1 MQDCPQSRDQQKHT
15 LAAEVLRRSGH
26 LRLVAMGQS
35 MLPTLWPGDR
45 LTVRAIQ
52 FDDVAAGDVV
62 LFAREDR
69 FFIHRVLRKCDS
81 AGGSTGP
88 SLVTRGDSMRTADA
102 PVSPEELLGK
112 VVSVS
117 RNQTSDLPVGS
128 RWSRWVGL
136 VLAYFDLFRRI
147 VLHLHAWRS
156 RDAVASS
163 EFVAR
168 EIPLR

>member
-1 MQDCPQSRDQQKHT
+1 MQDCPQSRDQQKHS
-15 LAAEVLRRSGH
+15 LAAEVLRKSGH
-26 LRLVAMGQS
+26 LRLAATGQS
-35 MLPTLWPGDR
+35 MLPTIWPGDR

-52 FDDVAAGDVV
+52 FDDVASGDVI
-62 LFAREDR
+62 LFTREDR

-81 AGGSTGP
+81 TGGSTGP
-88 SLVTRGDSMRTADA
+88 SLVTRGDSMREADA

-147 VLHLHAWRS
+147 VLSLHARRS
-156 RDAVASS
+156 HDAVASS

-168 EIPLR
+168 EIPR